1 MTNKQLAE
9 EILQKVGG
17 KKNIT
22 SCKLESGSSSV
33 EIKECIIQ
41 YATSC

>member
-17 KKNIT
+17 KKILILT
-22 SCKLESGSSSV
+22 LTAPQGFALILK
-33 EIKECIIQ
+33 IKF
-41 YATSC
+41 Y

>member
-17 KKNIT
+17 KKNTLTAPQGFALILKIKILLT
-22 SCKLESGSSSV
+22 KLP
-33 EIKECIIQ
+33 
-41 YATSC
+41 

>member
-17 KKNIT
+17 KKNIN
-22 SCKLESGSSSV
+22 SYSLLHKASL
-33 EIKECIIQ
+33 
-41 YATSC
+41 

>member
-17 KKNIT
+17 KKILT
-22 SCKLESGSSSV
+22 LTAPQGFALILKIKILLTKLP
-33 EIKECIIQ
+33 
-41 YATSC
+41 